1 MKLFEKILR
10 EHSYDGMTVKEF
22 YDKFSSLDLEDKD
35 YGEGVPLFFQ
45 VHYAGNYSG
54 TPRVLDKIDG
64 DTYVLS
70 NRFDPN
76 DDDDFSPK
84 GLLHALEKII
94 EDGDGDCEL
103 AFDCPSM
110 GTYAILDVERV
121 HNDYS
126 YDGDGIY
133 DTIDIQCSED

>member
-22 YDKFSSLDLEDKD
+22 YDKLSSLDLEDKD
-35 YGEGVPLFFQ
+35 YGEGAFLFFQ

-54 TPRVLDKIDG
+54 IPRVLEKIDS

-76 DDDDFSPK
+76 NNDLSPK
-84 GLLHALEKII
+84 GLLHVLKKII

-110 GTYAILDVERV
+110 GTFSILDVERV
-121 HNDYS
+121 HYDYS
-126 YDGDGIY
+126 YDGDGVY
-133 DTIDIQCSED
+133 DTIDIECSED